1 MSSSPS
7 TEVSRDYIVGK
18 HVFGSL
24 YGIPP
29 EIAEDENLVRQ
40 AVLDAVKAANATLI
54 EIMSWKIGGHKGGVS
69 VIALVNESHIVV
81 HTWTEYR
88 YATVDAYTC
97 GEHTKPEKAFEVIV
111 ERLKPEYY
119 TYNYADRTQ
128 FPASSPVTIVRKRES
143 KSIAITP

>member
-1 MSSSPS
+1 MSSRGSDW
-7 TEVSRDYIVGK
+7 VRRDYIVGK

-29 EIAEDENLVRQ
+29 EVAEDEELVRQ

-54 EIMSWKIGGHKGGVS
+54 QIMSWKIPGHKGGVS
-69 VIALVNESHIVV
+69 VIALVNESHIAV

-88 YATVDAYTC
+88 YATVDVYTC
-97 GEHTKPEKAFEVIV
+97 GDHTNPDAAFRVIV
-111 ERLKPEYY
+111 ERLRPEYY

-128 FPASSPVTIVRKRES
+128 FPASSPVIKEEQVAVAR
-143 KSIAITP
+143 